1 MILQGVDMSKELIAI
16 RLQQSQNDTNST
28 ELLATAATVCL
39 YLKKKKKEIDFLKTN
54 LIPYFHA

>member
-39 YLKKKKKEIDFLKTN
+39 YKKKKKEIDFLKTN

>member
-1 MILQGVDMSKELIAI
+1 MSKELIAI

-39 YLKKKKKEIDFLKTN
+39 YLKKKKEIDFLKTN